1 MVQSLMESFD
11 TQQALFSQFLIFNPD
26 TLEVNCEFG
35 DVDNQLESMETDL
48 GIDQGWLADTEESH
62 GCCVAVEGYQ
72 QTLEKTLQD
81 CIEDANNAAC
91 SSPSCWSNLLQSTG
105 NSTITLEQLRALPIL
120 MRNVLFVVLS

>member
-1 MVQSLMESFD
+1 ME
-11 TQQALFSQFLIFNPD
+11 A
-26 TLEVNCEFG
+26 
-35 DVDNQLESMETDL
+35 DL
-48 GIDQGWLADTEESH
+48 GIDQSWLVDTEESH
-62 GCCVAVEGYQ
+62 GRHMAVEGYQ

-105 NSTITLEQLRALPIL
+105 NSTISLEQLRALPIL